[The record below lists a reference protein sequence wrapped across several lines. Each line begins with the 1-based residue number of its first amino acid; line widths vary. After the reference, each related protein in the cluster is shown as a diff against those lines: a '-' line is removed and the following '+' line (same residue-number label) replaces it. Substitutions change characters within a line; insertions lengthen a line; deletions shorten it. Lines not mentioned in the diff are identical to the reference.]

1 MKFLEKNVV
10 EYDTNKK
17 QKIMTALRSFP
28 RMKMRVSVKNFDSET
43 NTENNEDFVEGGE
56 AVVSVDLFKQNF
68 NIDNRVIVQKHK
80 KIKDVT
86 WWIAI
91 GDTDNNLLALK
102 KVSVKK
108 RVNLKIQID
117 VPDNLK
123 KTKIHAYLMADSYI
137 GLDQALQLKFK
148 RDN

>member
-1 MKFLEKNVV
+1 
-10 EYDTNKK
+10 
-17 QKIMTALRSFP
+17 MTALRSFP
-28 RMKMRVSVKNFDSET
+28 RMKIRVSVKNFDSET

-56 AVVSVDLFKQNF
+56 ALVSVDLFKQNF

>member
-1 MKFLEKNVV
+1 M
-10 EYDTNKK
+10 
-17 QKIMTALRSFP
+17 
-28 RMKMRVSVKNFDSET
+28 
-43 NTENNEDFVEGGE
+43 
-56 AVVSVDLFKQNF
+56 
-68 NIDNRVIVQKHK
+68 IVQKHK

-137 GLDQALQLKFK
+137 GLDQAL
-148 RDN
+148 